1 MRDMIAN
8 NLVIRLLGE
17 TSRRAISWSVEEV
30 PHPIDR
36 GSNFIVPIFLETSYQ
51 GQRIA
56 VYEIKYK
63 RFIDESEFYWA
74 SVVNISILDGVGRTL
89 WKYEGD
95 DPELNEL
102 LTDARRSLSNVDSFL
117 NQFR

>member
-1 MRDMIAN
+1 MRDRIAN
-8 NLVIRLLGE
+8 NLVMKLLEE
-17 TSRRAISWSVEEV
+17 TSRRSISWSVEDV
-30 PHPIDR
+30 PTPIER
-36 GSNFIVPIFLETSYQ
+36 GSNFIVPIFLETVYQ

-63 RFIDESEFYWA
+63 RFVDEFEFYWA
-74 SVVNISILDGVGRTL
+74 GVVNISVLDESGRTL

-102 LTDARRSLSNVDSFL
+102 LNDARRSLSTVDSFL